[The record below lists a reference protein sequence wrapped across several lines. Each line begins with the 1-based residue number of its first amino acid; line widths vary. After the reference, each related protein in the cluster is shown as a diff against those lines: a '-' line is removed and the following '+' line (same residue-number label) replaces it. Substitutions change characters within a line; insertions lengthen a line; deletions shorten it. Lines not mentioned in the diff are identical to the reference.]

1 MKPIR
6 VLIVVNQPIIREGLA
21 TILSNQ
27 EDMKVVGKAQNGLE
41 AVQLVDDC
49 QPDVVLL
56 DMQMPV
62 ISGLDSLVAIK
73 ESHPHTPII
82 MLTTFLD
89 PVYICEA
96 LRKGASGYILKDV
109 ELEQLVMSIRQ
120 CVKGQIVFPASIQ
133 SVFMTQRDLVVT
145 STQAKA
151 DSVCLKDELLKRGMH
166 LNEREYSLLVL
177 LAKGNSN
184 QQIANELFLSIGTVK
199 NYISKLYRKM
209 NVSNRHEIMAVVHQL
224 LKERL

>member
-6 VLIVVNQPIIREGLA
+6 ILIAVNQPIIREGLA

-96 LRKGASGYILKDV
+96 LRKGASGYILEDIETRAISDV
-109 ELEQLVMSIRQ
+109 DSTVCERSNSFSCIHSICFYDTKRFGSY
-120 CVKGQIVFPASIQ
+120 VY
-133 SVFMTQRDLVVT
+133 T
-145 STQAKA
+145 S
-151 DSVCLKDELLKRGMH
+151 
-166 LNEREYSLLVL
+166 
-177 LAKGNSN
+177 
-184 QQIANELFLSIGTVK
+184 
-199 NYISKLYRKM
+199 
-209 NVSNRHEIMAVVHQL
+209 
-224 LKERL
+224 